1 MTSAITRDWVGFNTF
16 AAATQTQLLQLFKR
30 LKDENVNKLT
40 ILVIGKCGVGK
51 SSTIN
56 SILGEK
62 AVTVNAFQSEGL
74 SPVMVSRSRTG
85 FILNIIDTPGLI
97 EEGYINNQAMEIIK
111 NFLLNKTIDILLY
124 VDRIDTYRV
133 DNLDTMVIRAITDSF
148 GKEIWKKALIV
159 LTHCQSSPPD
169 GLSYDEFFSIRSQA
183 LVKVVQ
189 DGTRSK
195 KYDTVAS
202 TIPFVLVENS
212 GKCNK
217 NVDDEKVLPNG
228 IAWIPNLVKTIIE
241 VAMNGCKSISVD
253 KKLIEGPN
261 PNDRGKRYIPLILA
275 FQYFFVIKPIQ
286 RSIKRDIARH

>member
-16 AAATQTQLLQLFKR
+16 AAATQTQLLQLLKR

-97 EEGYINNQAMEIIK
+97 EEGYINNQAMEIII

-133 DNLDTMVIRAITDSF
+133 DNLDKMVIRAITDSF

-159 LTHCQSSPPD
+159 LTHSQSSPPD

>member
-16 AAATQTQLLQLFKR
+16 AAATQTQLLQLLKR

-85 FILNIIDTPGLI
+85 FILNLIDTPGLI

-133 DNLDTMVIRAITDSF
+133 DNLDKMVIGAITDGF

-159 LTHCQSSPPD
+159 LTHSQSSPPD

-228 IAWIPNLVKTIIE
+228 IAWIPNLVKTFIE

>member
-1 MTSAITRDWVGFNTF
+1 MTSAITREWVGFNTF
-16 AAATQTQLLQLFKR
+16 AAATQTQLLQLLKR
-30 LKDENVNKLT
+30 LKEENVNKLT
-40 ILVIGKCGVGK
+40 ILVMGKCGVGK

-56 SILGEK
+56 SILGER

-85 FILNIIDTPGLI
+85 FILNLIDTPGLI
-97 EEGYINNQAMEIIK
+97 EEGYINNQTMEIIK

-133 DNLDTMVIRAITDSF
+133 DNLDKMVIRAITDSF
-148 GKEIWKKALIV
+148 GKEIWKRALIV
-159 LTHCQSSPPD
+159 LTHSQSSPPD
-169 GLSYDEFFSIRSQA
+169 GLSYDEFFSIRSEA

-189 DGTRSK
+189 DGAWLK

-212 GKCNK
+212 GSCNK
-217 NVDDEKVLPNG
+217 NVDGEKVLPNG
-228 IAWIPNLVKTIIE
+228 IAWIPNLVKTIVE
-241 VAMNGCKSISVD
+241 VAMNGCKSITVD

-261 PNDRGKRYIPLILA
+261 PNERGKRYIPLILA
-275 FQYFFVIKPIQ
+275 FQ
-286 RSIKRDIARH
+286 

>member
-1 MTSAITRDWVGFNTF
+1 
-16 AAATQTQLLQLFKR
+16 
-30 LKDENVNKLT
+30 
-40 ILVIGKCGVGK
+40 
-51 SSTIN
+51 
-56 SILGEK
+56 
-62 AVTVNAFQSEGL
+62 
-74 SPVMVSRSRTG
+74 
-85 FILNIIDTPGLI
+85 
-97 EEGYINNQAMEIIK
+97 
-111 NFLLNKTIDILLY
+111 FLLNKTIDILLY

-133 DNLDTMVIRAITDSF
+133 DNLDKMVIRAITDSF

-159 LTHCQSSPPD
+159 LTHGQSSPPD
-169 GLSYDEFFSIRSQA
+169 GIFYDEFFSIRSEA
-183 LVKVVQ
+183 LVEVVQ
-189 DGTRSK
+189 DGARLK

-261 PNDRGKRYIPLILA
+261 PNDRGKSYIPLILA

-286 RSIKRDIARH
+286 RSIKRDIAKDNKRSFAARNAKSKF